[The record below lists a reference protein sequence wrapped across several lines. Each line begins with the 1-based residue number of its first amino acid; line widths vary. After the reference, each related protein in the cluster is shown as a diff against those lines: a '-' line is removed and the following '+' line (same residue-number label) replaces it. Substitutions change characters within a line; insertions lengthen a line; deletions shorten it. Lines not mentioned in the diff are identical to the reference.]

1 MSESKIVKEKR
12 KSPRVKTKIP
22 VRFKEIRDGAEIVGV
37 GSLTCDLSAGGL
49 RFTTNKEISTP
60 CRLILELDMPSQTKP
75 IKAVSKVAWVQKAKA
90 GEDYEVGNQFMEIT
104 EKDRE
109 LIAMALGHA

>member
-49 RFTTNKEISTP
+49 RFHDEQG
-60 CRLILELDMPSQTKP
+60 DFY
-75 IKAVSKVAWVQKAKA
+75 AVST
-90 GEDYEVGNQFMEIT
+90 D
-104 EKDRE
+104 
-109 LIAMALGHA
+109 LGT

>member
-1 MSESKIVKEKR
+1 VRESTIVKEKR

-22 VRFKEIRDGAEIVGV
+22 VRFREIRDGAETVGV
-37 GSLTCDLSAGGL
+37 GSLTCDVSAGGL
-49 RFTTNKEISTP
+49 RFTMNKEISTA
-60 CRLILELDMPSQTKP
+60 CRLILELDIPSRTKP

-90 GEDYEVGNQFMEIT
+90 GEDYEVGSQFMEIT

-109 LIAMALGHA
+109 LIAKALGHT

>member
-1 MSESKIVKEKR
+1 
-12 KSPRVKTKIP
+12 
-22 VRFKEIRDGAEIVGV
+22 
-37 GSLTCDLSAGGL
+37 
-49 RFTTNKEISTP
+49 
-60 CRLILELDMPSQTKP
+60 MPSQTKP